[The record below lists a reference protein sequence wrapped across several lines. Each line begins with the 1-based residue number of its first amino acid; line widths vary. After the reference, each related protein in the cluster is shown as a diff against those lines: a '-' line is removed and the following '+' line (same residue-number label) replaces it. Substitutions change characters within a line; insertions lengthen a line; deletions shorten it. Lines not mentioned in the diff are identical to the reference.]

1 MIEATSMS
9 LAPLIASA
17 WLDMFILMP
26 AICSA
31 IWRGPLRNVFVLPIV
46 LKAANLL
53 VLLAT
58 ISGKLANL
66 PILALATLI
75 RAILE
80 VLALAI
86 LTRAILEV
94 LAFAILTCAVFGV
107 LALATLAAL
116 TVATLRVFRLAIL
129 RILPDFFSSA
139 ILKYFF

>member
-86 LTRAILEV
+86 LT
-94 LAFAILTCAVFGV
+94 CAVFGV

-129 RILPDFFSSA
+129 RILPDFFSS
-139 ILKYFF
+139 